1 MNPRVIRSGWLF
13 VTLAVLLVVLL
24 GPVLAPYGPTAAVA
38 PPFQGPSGSHPLGT
52 DVVGRDVLS
61 RVLHG
66 GLPLLSIAGLAL
78 VVAYALGLGLGLIAG
93 LRRAVDGWIMRP
105 VDAIVVIPW
114 FLLLAVIA
122 TAMGAGPAA
131 IVVTTAL
138 ASVPWIIRIVRT
150 GTMEVAATGYLES
163 ARARGEPL
171 WRLALVEV
179 LPNLRSVVLADA
191 GVRMSASISMV
202 AVSGFLGLGLRPPSA
217 DWALMITEN
226 RPGFGMQPWA
236 VLAPALL
243 IMVLVVSVNMVT
255 DRALGSAR
263 TVGTWSAGVRR
274 AGIRQGGV
282 RAAGVR
288 RAEERHVDVRTAGG
302 RRAGQRQ
309 RGSRDVVPVAGPGLT
324 VAGLDV
330 RDAAGNAVLEDISV
344 HVPAGSGLAVVG
356 PSGAG
361 KTTFALALLGALPD
375 GLTASGAVG
384 LGENGQRRAVGYV
397 PQDPATGLNPALRI
411 GSVLRDIAGR
421 HGESDIAA
429 SVAAALLRVELP
441 ADRAFQRRF
450 PHELSGGQQQR
461 VLLAMAMIGDPA
473 LLVLDEPTT
482 GLDARTRDRLV
493 DTLLRIRRDRTS
505 TLLVIT
511 HDRTSVAP
519 LIDDVLELDA
529 GRSVPPVTHGR
540 VSPPPRN
547 GASGSPCAGES
558 ATPGGVGGSVSGA
571 RCAGAAAPVLR
582 VDGLTVGH
590 GRRGGFRPVA
600 EGLSFELRAGE
611 CLAVTGRS
619 GAGKTTVARALAGL
633 HAPVR
638 GVVELDG
645 SPLHPRVDRRPTEHR
660 RAVQLVFQNPATS
673 LNPAYRIG
681 AQIGRPLRLLHGL
694 DDAAAGQRTRELLAG
709 VGLDAGLG
717 LRRPEHLSGGQQQRA
732 AIARALAAAPRVLIC
747 DEITSS
753 LDPSSR
759 DTVLDLLERL
769 RREGLALIV
778 ISHQEAVIDR
788 LADRVLELPE
798 HGADGGAIS
807 PSMVS
812 PEAFPLAPSDKS
824 H

>member
-1 MNPRVIRSGWLF
+1 MIRRPIRSGWLF

-66 GLPLLSIAGLAL
+66 GLPLLSTAGLAL

-171 WRLALVEV
+171 WRLAVVEV

-255 DRALGSAR
+255 DRALSSAR
-263 TVGTWSAGVRR
+263 SVGAWSADVRR

-282 RAAGVR
+282 RGAGV
-288 RAEERHVDVRTAGG
+288 H
-302 RRAGQRQ
+302 RAGWRQ
-309 RGSRDVVPVAGPGLT
+309 MGSRDVVPVAGPGLT

-411 GSVLRDIAGR
+411 GSGLRDIARR

-429 SVAAALLRVELP
+429 SVAAALHRVELP
-441 ADRAFQRRF
+441 ADRAFRRRF

-461 VLLAMAMIGDPA
+461 VLLAMALLGDPA

-493 DTLLRIRRDRTS
+493 DTLLRIRNDRTS

-511 HDRTSVAP
+511 HDLTSVAP

-529 GRSVPPVTHGR
+529 GRSVPPLTHGS
-540 VSPPPRN
+540 VSPPLPPRN
-547 GASGSPCAGES
+547 GESGFPCDGES
-558 ATPGGVGGSVSGA
+558 ATAGGVGGSVSGA
-571 RCAGAAAPVLR
+571 RCTGAATPVLR

-590 GRRGGFRPVA
+590 GRRGGFRPVV

-611 CLAVTGRS
+611 CLAVRGRS

-633 HAPVR
+633 RAPVR

-645 SPLHPRVDRRPTEHR
+645 TPLHPRVDRRPPDHR
-660 RAVQLVFQNPATS
+660 RAIQLIFQNPSAS
-673 LNPAYRIG
+673 LNPAHRVG
-681 AQIGRPLRLLHGL
+681 AQIARPLRLLHGL
-694 DDAAAGQRTRELLAG
+694 DAAAAGQRTRELLAG
-709 VGLDAGLG
+709 VGLDAQLR

-769 RREGLALIV
+769 RREGLTLIV
-778 ISHQEAVIDR
+778 ISHQDAVIDR
-788 LADRVLELPE
+788 LADRVLEIPE

-812 PEAFPLAPSDKS
+812 PETFPLAPSGKY

>member
-1 MNPRVIRSGWLF
+1 MSRTPIRSGWLF

-66 GLPLLSIAGLAL
+66 GLPLLSTAGLAL

-93 LRRAVDGWIMRP
+93 LRRTVDGWIMRP

-255 DRALGSAR
+255 DRALSSAR
-263 TVGTWSAGVRR
+263 SVGTWSASV
-274 AGIRQGGV
+274 
-282 RAAGVR
+282 
-288 RAEERHVDVRTAGG
+288 

-309 RGSRDVVPVAGPGLT
+309 VGSRDVVAVAGPGLT
-324 VAGLDV
+324 VAGLDA

-375 GLTASGAVG
+375 GLRASGAVG
-384 LGENGQRRAVGYV
+384 LGEDGRRRAVGYV

-411 GSVLRDIAGR
+411 GSVLRDIARR

-429 SVAAALLRVELP
+429 SVAAALHRVELP
-441 ADRAFQRRF
+441 ADRAFRRRF

-461 VLLAMAMIGDPA
+461 VLLAMALLGDPA

-511 HDRTSVAP
+511 HDLTSVAP

-529 GRSVPPVTHGR
+529 GRSVPPVTHGS

-547 GASGSPCAGES
+547 GASGLPCDGES
-558 ATPGGVGGSVSGA
+558 ATPSGVGGSVSA
-571 RCAGAAAPVLR
+571 SRCTGAAAPVLR

-590 GRRGGFRPVA
+590 GRRGGFRPVV

-638 GVVELDG
+638 GVVEFDG
-645 SPLHPRVDRRPTEHR
+645 TPLHPRVDRRPTEHR

-709 VGLDAGLG
+709 VGLDAGLR

-778 ISHQEAVIDR
+778 ISHQEAVVDR

-798 HGADGGAIS
+798 YGAEGGAIS

-812 PEAFPLAPSDKS
+812 PETFPLAPSGKS